1 VPINELNLQFSPFS
15 FFEPASNREL
25 EQGNIVLYNKI
36 GGEELQDSQF
46 VYQNKLVDR
55 LAILLEANK
64 AG

>member
-1 VPINELNLQFSPFS
+1 VSWDKE
-15 FFEPASNREL
+15 
-25 EQGNIVLYNKI
+25 IVLYNKI